1 MTASTQH
8 RLRATLLVPSAIAAC
23 LATLPAAWADG
34 GGTFSLYDADRNG
47 FLEPAEYAA
56 FAASRQKRPD
66 DAAFWAFARVDADGD
81 SRVSEQELVN
91 ALLEDVKR
99 RQEIGR

>member
-1 MTASTQH
+1 
-8 RLRATLLVPSAIAAC
+8 
-23 LATLPAAWADG
+23 
-34 GGTFSLYDADRNG
+34 
-47 FLEPAEYAA
+47 
-56 FAASRQKRPD
+56 
-66 DAAFWAFARVDADGD
+66 VDADGD

>member
-1 MTASTQH
+1 MAAPAHH
-8 RLRATLLVPSAIAAC
+8 RLRTTHLVPSALAAC
-23 LATLPAAWADG
+23 LASLPAAWADG

-47 FLEPAEYAA
+47 FLEPAE
-56 FAASRQKRPD
+56 FTTLAASRHKRPD